1 MNQKNALNPESTSF
15 VCLPDCPARE
25 IEWPC
30 PDPVQLS
37 PEKIEQEKKQA
48 KKKIFRSVH
57 SKRILGSL
65 EKIEIGYG
73 YTVYVF
79 SDGSRWS
86 LKDYYRHLESIPLY
100 GPYLSDYGINR
111 KDKEGFTP
119 VGTYQATNDMFQ

>member
-1 MNQKNALNPESTSF
+1 MSF
-15 VCLPDCPARE
+15 FVSDCPSRHT
-25 IEWPC
+25 EWPQL
-30 PDPVQLS
+30 DPVQLS

-48 KKKIFRSVH
+48 EKKIFRSIH

-65 EKIEIGYG
+65 KKIEIVYG

-100 GPYLSDYGINR
+100 DPYLSDYGINR

-119 VGTYQATNDMFQ
+119 VRTYQATNDMFQ